1 MANTAAT
8 AGREETIRKVYE
20 FLQTQ
25 STLVLSTRGAEGE
38 VHSAPLFY
46 LVTEGL
52 ELLWLSSAD
61 TQHSRDLLA
70 EPQAAVS
77 VFRPTF
83 AWREI
88 AGVQMRGVCQTVDN
102 LEREA
107 LVVGFRERFGLG
119 DEFASVIAG
128 SRLYRF
134 RPHWARL
141 IDNMQGFGSK
151 VKLEL

>member
-1 MANTAAT
+1 MANPAVT

-25 STLVLSTRGAEGE
+25 STLVLSTTGAEGE

-46 LVTEGL
+46 LVTEKL
-52 ELLWLSSAD
+52 ELLWLSAAE
-61 TQHSRDLLA
+61 TQHSRDLQA
-70 EPQAAVS
+70 KPQAAVS

-83 AWREI
+83 AWQEI
-88 AGVQMRGVCQTVDN
+88 AGVQMRGDCRVVDN
-102 LEREA
+102 LEREG

-119 DEFASVIAG
+119 DEFAAVVSA

-141 IDNMQGFGSK
+141 IDNQQGFGSK
-151 VKLEL
+151 LKLEL